1 MIEKHLRM
9 LRVRDDVSV
18 EEEAVLRALISET
31 REVPAKVNFIRAGQ
45 RLSSSTLLIE
55 GMMSR
60 HKDLRDGERQI
71 TDLHLAGDF
80 VDLHGFTLKRLDH
93 HLMTMTP
100 CKVAI
105 VPHERLKALS
115 EDHPHL
121 SRLYWFCTNMDAASH
136 REWELSLG
144 RRSAIARVAHLLC
157 ELRVRFEVV
166 GMTEG
171 LAFALPLT
179 QVDLAECVGLT
190 PVHVNRTVRQLR
202 ERGLADVRR
211 GHVEI
216 LDLLGLETLAE
227 FDSGYLYLEKL
238 PR

>member
-9 LRVRDDVSV
+9 LRVRDDVSL
-18 EEEAVLRALISET
+18 EEEAVLLALISET
-31 REVPAKVNFIRAGQ
+31 REVPAKTNFIRAGQ
-45 RLSSSTLLIE
+45 RLSSSTLLLE
-55 GMMSR
+55 GMMCR
-60 HKDLRDGERQI
+60 HKDLREGERQI

-93 HLMTMTP
+93 HLMTLTP

-115 EDHPHL
+115 EHHPHL

-144 RRSAIARVAHLLC
+144 RRMAIARVSHLLC
-157 ELRVRFEVV
+157 ELRIRFELV
-166 GMTEG
+166 GMTNG
-171 LAFALPLT
+171 PAFALPLT
-179 QVDLAECVGLT
+179 QVELAECVGLT
-190 PVHVNRTVRQLR
+190 PVHVNRIVRQLR
-202 ERGLADVRR
+202 ERGLTDVRR
-211 GHVEI
+211 GHVKI
-216 LDLLGLETLAE
+216 LDLPGLETLAE
-227 FDSGYLYLEKL
+227 FDPNYLYLEKL